1 MDDSRIKEP
10 SSGVSSWM
18 RSVSQKIRQ
27 VDWRAEF
34 RTAGRI
40 AANVLYVAITII
52 LDVLVTV
59 LLVCAVTG
67 IIVATAFA
75 IYIKNNIDPTFDDS
89 LIITSIDKTSQ
100 LYYMDYVDREN
111 RIGEPVLIEDQ
122 QLIGAQYSVWADYS
136 SLPQDLINA
145 FIAIED
151 ERFGVITVLTGSAPL
166 PPLQTRFCTSKI
178 PSAALL

>member
-1 MDDSRIKEP
+1 M
-10 SSGVSSWM
+10 
-18 RSVSQKIRQ
+18 
-27 VDWRAEF
+27 
-34 RTAGRI
+34 
-40 AANVLYVAITII
+40 YVAITII

-67 IIVATAFA
+67 NIVATAFA
-75 IYIKNNIDPTFDDS
+75 IYIKNNIDPTFDDL

-151 ERFGVITVLTGSAPL
+151 ERF
-166 PPLQTRFCTSKI
+166 
-178 PSAALL
+178 